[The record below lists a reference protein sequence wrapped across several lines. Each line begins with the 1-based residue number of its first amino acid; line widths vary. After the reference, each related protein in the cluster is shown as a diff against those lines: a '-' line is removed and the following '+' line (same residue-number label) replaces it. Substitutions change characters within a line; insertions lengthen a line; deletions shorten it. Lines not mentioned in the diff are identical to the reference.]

1 MSSIITLHD
10 IVAPI
15 VAGDNAGAG
24 ALDVECVRDI
34 TDRDLSKNSTMVY
47 FEERSSHVFSSRI
60 PPLTLAS
67 TSALNRLS
75 IPSVNESSYGTTKVG
90 TVATRV

>member
-1 MSSIITLHD
+1 MSSTIALHD

-34 TDRDLSKNSTMVY
+34 TDRDLSKNSTIVY
-47 FEERSSHVFSSRI
+47 FILKKRSNHVSWSRTSH
-60 PPLTLAS
+60 
-67 TSALNRLS
+67 
-75 IPSVNESSYGTTKVG
+75 
-90 TVATRV
+90 

>member
-1 MSSIITLHD
+1 MSSTIALQEV
-10 IVAPI
+10 VAPI

-47 FEERSSHVFSSRI
+47 FEERSSYAFSCRTGGRRS
-60 PPLTLAS
+60 PWYQSEL
-67 TSALNRLS
+67 
-75 IPSVNESSYGTTKVG
+75 
-90 TVATRV
+90 